1 MPGNFLDATLQAYT
15 HTSADFVQPASG
27 SNVVVRVDS
36 TAWIPIGIGAYM
48 QGGGGYTV
56 VAKPSST
63 QVTLRNE
70 GYGGN
75 AAPTTTIAA
84 GALLAPGGGSG
95 GGGGGVTDHGALT
108 GLGDDD
114 HPQYLLIAGT
124 RAMTGDL
131 AMGSH
136 KITGGATPTATTDFA
151 IKSYVDSVASSAV
164 VARLATAAALPANT
178 RSGNVLT
185 ASANGALTVD
195 SVAVV
200 AGDVVL
206 VKNEVTGAN
215 NGLYVVT
222 TIGSGGAP
230 FVLTRTTNTI
240 VSGMLVVLLAGTA
253 NGGKIATLTT
263 AGAITVNTTSLAFAV
278 ASGANGTNG
287 TNGTNGAAGAA
298 GTNGTNGTN
307 GVDAFNIIP
316 GANLTDAN
324 ATIAPGTSAGF
335 YFKLLAG
342 VLTANRVLTMT
353 GGTGLRAGDS
363 VFIEVDDVSAFTYTM
378 SNGGTVPATMVTKP
392 ISPGA
397 KRIYCFQ
404 WDGSNFFFT
413 NSTAIV

>member
-1 MPGNFLDATLQAYT
+1 MSGNFLDATLQSYT
-15 HTSADFVQPASG
+15 RTSADFIQPASG
-27 SNVVVRVDS
+27 SNVVVRVES
-36 TAWIPIGIGAYM
+36 TAWIPIGIGVYM

-56 VAKPSST
+56 MANPSST

-75 AAPTTTIAA
+75 AAATTVIAA
-84 GALLAPGGGSG
+84 GALLAAGGLA

-114 HPQYLLIAGT
+114 HPQYLPVAGT
-124 RAMTGDL
+124 RPMTGDL

-136 KITGGATPTATTDFA
+136 RITGAAAPTATTDLA
-151 IKSYVDSVASSAV
+151 TKGYVDSVASSAV
-164 VARLATAAALPANT
+164 VARLATAAALPTNT

-206 VKNEVTGAN
+206 VKNEATGAN

-230 FVLTRTTNTI
+230 FVLTRTANTI

-263 AGAITVNTTSLAFAV
+263 AGAITVNTTSLAFAI

-298 GTNGTNGTN
+298 GSNGTNGTN
-307 GVDAFNIIP
+307 GLDAFNIIP
-316 GANLTDAN
+316 GANLLDAT
-324 ATIAPGTSAGF
+324 ASIAPGTSAGL
-335 YFKLLAG
+335 YFVLPAAT
-342 VLTANRVLTMT
+342 LTANRVLTMT

-363 VFIEVDDVSAFTYTM
+363 VFIRVDDVSAFTYTM